1 MFLINTYL
9 VLTFFVNLVYSLA
22 SDSSN
27 SWHLVETFTK
37 HWLANWTQ
45 ETELKYGSILLESNI
60 SSQCYNS
67 IRQYMTKLKSFDPN
81 AVQSKLHT
89 FSLLVR
95 LSVKIFNHF
104 LVFDSS
110 GKIPSGLLQGSWTD
124 LGAFDECLALP
135 SSQYCLVYSKI
146 PLIWSRKYEGFF
158 HPSNQQLYNHDS
170 NPTFHRLISQYGHY
184 FLQMNITTGI
194 CLPLGCSVDELRLLL
209 ISGLSSHN
217 SGLQFDVDSCQTHSY
232 PVPWK
237 KHEIIAASILLGV
250 VIANIIGSFTSSVPI
265 LRFFDVPSNL
275 DKVLSS
281 PQHTPFPCLGGI
293 KSLTMIYLICGH
305 VVWGLLFNSFDNLFA
320 LPSTLVNPL
329 GLSVLLGPDT
339 VETFFLVNGLEM
351 MTLVAFG
358 GPFWHHLQS
367 AASISSTCASTW
379 LNHLFLISHYFNS
392 PENWNTCLLADWYLE
407 VDFIY
412 VILFIFFITP
422 FLGNKTFK
430 PILNSTLIILVGT
443 LITAIITIVYDV
455 QTSWLPTNFVS
466 NQFAKYLVYIHS
478 KPWAHLSPYF
488 FGVIQAFA
496 MNSDKP
502 KINKVRTLKTLNDNN
517 VTIT

>member
-1 MFLINTYL
+1 
-9 VLTFFVNLVYSLA
+9 
-22 SDSSN
+22 
-27 SWHLVETFTK
+27 
-37 HWLANWTQ
+37 
-45 ETELKYGSILLESNI
+45 
-60 SSQCYNS
+60 
-67 IRQYMTKLKSFDPN
+67 MTKLKSFDPN
-81 AVQSKLHT
+81 AVQM
-89 FSLLVR
+89 
-95 LSVKIFNHF
+95 
-104 LVFDSS
+104 FDSS

-351 MTLVAFG
+351 MTLFLTKSPSSLSSSPNFPLTIFLLLRWFRFAITVGWFICINIIVFSDHFRVAFG

-502 KINKVRTLKTLNDNN
+502 KINKQLIDGN
-517 VTIT
+517 